1 MTVNVLCQETAD
13 LREIRLKGRSRGRGL
28 RGRESDGSPAPGPAA
43 GGRIVDLGPI
53 VSWPPAPVLTAVIL
67 KHNSN

>member
-1 MTVNVLCQETAD
+1 MTVNFLCQETAD
-13 LREIRLKGRSRGRGL
+13 LREIPLKGRFRWRGL
-28 RGRESDGSPAPGPAA
+28 RGRESGGGPAPGPAA
-43 GGRIVDLGPI
+43 GGCNVDLGPI